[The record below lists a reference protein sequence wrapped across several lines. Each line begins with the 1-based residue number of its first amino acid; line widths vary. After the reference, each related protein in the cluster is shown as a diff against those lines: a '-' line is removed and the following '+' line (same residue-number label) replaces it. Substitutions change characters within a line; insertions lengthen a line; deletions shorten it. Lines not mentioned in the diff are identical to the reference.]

1 VKKGAKFVLIIVGV
15 IIYSIIVSKVV
26 DFFVTTP
33 SPWGFILPEHQDTWI
48 GFYGALFGGALTLIG
63 VWWTICYTEETRKDD
78 QKKHENEIK
87 DEFDR
92 RNIEIKKNL
101 SAQYKPILTIA
112 FSSDDV
118 RVTKYGMPKYENFVI
133 QNNIGL
139 VDKIKFE
146 PNAKRLIISL
156 SVLNIGRGEAKD
168 LTIYSSVT
176 TPEGECWETIDGKY
190 KEIYASNGINI
201 FFYEVL
207 DEKTW
212 EKYKNYKW
220 EKPFTMTIKIDYSDL
235 VDYKHSL
242 TSKISIYK
250 FIPSKNE
257 DQEYS
262 TNVLV
267 SNPYDST
274 IENETYD
281 NEEIRDGEGNHY

>member
-1 VKKGAKFVLIIVGV
+1 MKKGEQFVLIIVGV

-78 QKKHENEIK
+78 KKKHENEIK

-112 FSSDDV
+112 FNADHIPNAAYEVS
-118 RVTKYGMPKYENFVI
+118 KYEDFVI

-139 VDKIKFE
+139 VDIKKCD
-146 PNAKRLIISL
+146 PNEKRLVVSL

-168 LTIYSSVT
+168 LTIYPSVM

-190 KEIYASNGINI
+190 KEIYVSNGINI
-201 FFYEVL
+201 FYYKVL

-212 EKYKNYKW
+212 EKYNNCKL
-220 EKPFTMTIKIDYSDL
+220 ERPFIMTIKINYKDL
-235 VDYKHSL
+235 VGYEHSL
-242 TSKISIYK
+242 SSKIFIKK
-250 FIPSKNE
+250 FITSINE
-257 DQEYS
+257 DQQYS
-262 TNVLV
+262 ENALV
-267 SNPYDST
+267 ANPSDST

-281 NEEIRDGEGNHY
+281 QGQIEDGEGN

>member
-1 VKKGAKFVLIIVGV
+1 MRKIIKVVLIMVGV
-15 IIYSIIVSKVV
+15 VICFFIVSKAV

-33 SPWGFILPEHQDTWI
+33 SPFGFILPEHQDTWI
-48 GFYGALFGGALTLIG
+48 NFYGALLGGTLTLLG
-63 VWWTICYTEETRKDD
+63 VWWTIYYTEETRKED

-92 RNIEIKKNL
+92 RNKETKRNL

-112 FSSDDV
+112 FNVDHIPDA
-118 RVTKYGMPKYENFVI
+118 KYGMSKYEDFVI

-139 VDKIKFE
+139 VDIKKCD
-146 PNAKRLIISL
+146 PNEKRLVVSL

-168 LTIYSSVT
+168 LIIYSSVM

-190 KEIYASNGINI
+190 QEIYVSNGINI
-201 FFYEVL
+201 FFYKVL

-212 EKYKNYKW
+212 EKYKNCKL
-220 EKPFTMTIKIDYSDL
+220 EKPFIITIKIDYKDL
-235 VDYKHSL
+235 VGYEHSL
-242 TSKISIYK
+242 SSKIFIKK
-250 FIPSKNE
+250 FIPSINE

-262 TNVLV
+262 KNALV

-281 NEEIRDGEGNHY
+281 HEQIIDS